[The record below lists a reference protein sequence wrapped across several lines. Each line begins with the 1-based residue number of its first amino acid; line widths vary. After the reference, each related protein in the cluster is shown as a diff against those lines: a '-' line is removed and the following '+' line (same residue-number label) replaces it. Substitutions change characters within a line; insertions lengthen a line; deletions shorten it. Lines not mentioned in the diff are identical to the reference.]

1 MIYYYIDG
9 YNFIFS
15 LIESNETIQTLRQR
29 VIHLL
34 QKKFAQLKLSG
45 TVVFDGSHKRGE
57 ESGLSYPSPLIV
69 AYSPKGQSADEYIIE
84 KIESA
89 ANPKTMTV
97 VTNDRGLIR
106 HVRSMGAKV
115 QSNSE
120 FIHSLLSRSK
130 KRSEKKGMPSDSKQ
144 NIERLLKIFE
154 ERLMKNE
161 GLDDFE

>member
-15 LIESNETIQTLRQR
+15 LIESNESIQILRQKT
-29 VIHLL
+29 IHLL
-34 QKKFAQLKLSG
+34 QKKFALLNLSG

-69 AYSPKGQSADEYIIE
+69 AYSPKGQSADEYIVE
-84 KIESA
+84 KIELASQ
-89 ANPKTMTV
+89 PKTITV
-97 VTNDRGLIR
+97 VTNDRGLIQ
-106 HVRSMGAKV
+106 HVRSLGAKV

-120 FIHSLLSRSK
+120 FIHALLSRSK
-130 KRSEKKGMPSDSKQ
+130 KKSKKKNEPEDSKE

-154 ERLMKNE
+154 KRLKE
-161 GLDDFE
+161 GLLEDFE